1 MRKVTKMFE
10 IHGARYRVCDG
21 VSRRDVLRVGAL
33 GLAGLG
39 LPDVLRLRARA
50 AETSGASRPA
60 HKSVIFV
67 FLAGG
72 PSHIDMYD
80 LKPDAPAEIRGEFN
94 PIETNVPGIR
104 MCELMPLQ
112 AQLADKLAIVNG
124 VATIDTHSAW
134 TVMTGFHEKD
144 RRPVF
149 GATVSRLWGNSID
162 GLPTYV
168 SLRGEN
174 GSDPGEAGYLGA
186 AHRPFTPDG
195 PGLENLRL
203 AAGLSLDRLD
213 DRKTLLRSLD
223 AFRQGV
229 DDLRGNLAGVDA
241 YTTQALDI
249 ITSRRAAEAFDVGR
263 EPAKVRERYDKATR
277 LLLALRLVEAGV
289 PVVTL
294 SLAGTCI
301 PNGDWDTHAG
311 SDQGSKTNFASL
323 REKLPVYDRALHA
336 MITDL
341 YDRGLDRQTLI
352 VVCGE
357 FGRTPRINKFGG
369 RDHWAP
375 AGSVLFVGGGLK
387 MGQSVGNTGRF
398 AERAT
403 NHTYNAQSVLATI
416 YHVLGIDPAA
426 TIANHNGRPMYL
438 LDDREPIA
446 ELV

>member
-1 MRKVTKMFE
+1 MLDV
-10 IHGARYRVCDG
+10 HGARYRVCDG
-21 VSRRDVLRVGAL
+21 LSRRDVLRVGAL
-33 GLAGLG
+33 GLAGLA
-39 LPDVLRLRARA
+39 LPDVLRLQAQA
-50 AETSGASRPA
+50 GSGAAANRSA
-60 HKSVIFV
+60 GKSVIFV

-112 AQLADKLAIVNG
+112 ARIADKLSIVNG

-149 GATVSRLWGNSID
+149 GSTISRLWGNSQD

-174 GSDPGEAGYLGA
+174 SSDPGEPAYLGA

-203 AAGLSLDRLD
+203 PTGLSLDRLE
-213 DRKTLLRSLD
+213 DRKSLLGSLD
-223 AFRQGV
+223 TLRRGV
-229 DDLRGNLAGVDA
+229 DDLRGNVAGVDA
-241 YTTQALDI
+241 YTAQALDI
-249 ITSRRAAEAFDVGR
+249 ITSRRAALAFDVGR
-263 EPAKVRERYDKATR
+263 EPAQVRERYDKATR

-311 SDQGSKTNFASL
+311 TDQGSKTNFVSL
-323 REKLPVYDRALHA
+323 REKLPVYDRAIHA
-336 MITDL
+336 LITDL

-352 VVCGE
+352 VICGE

-387 MGQSVGNTGRF
+387 MGQTIGNTGRF

-403 NHTYNAQSVLATI
+403 DHTYSAQSVLATI
-416 YHVLGIDPAA
+416 YHVLGIDPAT
-426 TIANHNGRPMYL
+426 TISNHNGRPMYL
-438 LDDREPIA
+438 LDEREPIA

>member
-1 MRKVTKMFE
+1 MLE
-10 IHGARYRVCDG
+10 IHGGRYRVCDG
-21 VSRRDVLRVGAL
+21 VNRRDFLRAGAL
-33 GLAGLG
+33 GLSGLA
-39 LPDVLRLRARA
+39 LSDLLRLRAEGA
-50 AETSGASRPA
+50 APNRSAA
-60 HKSVIFV
+60 KSVIFV

-80 LKPDAPAEIRGEFN
+80 LKPEAPAEIRGEFK
-94 PIETNVPGIR
+94 PIETNVPGMR
-104 MCELMPLQ
+104 MCELMPLE
-112 AQLADKLAIVNG
+112 ARIADKLAVVNG
-124 VATIDTHSAW
+124 VQTIDTHSAW
-134 TVMTGFHEKD
+134 TVMTGYNEKD

-149 GATVSRLWGNSID
+149 GSTVSRLWGNSRD

-174 GSDPGEAGYLGA
+174 GADPGEPAYLGA

-195 PGLENLRL
+195 PGLENLGL
-203 AAGLSLDRLD
+203 PSGLSLDRLEH
-213 DRKTLLRSLD
+213 RKELLRSLD
-223 AFRQGV
+223 AFRRNV
-229 DDLRGNLAGVDA
+229 DDQAGNLAGVDA
-241 YTTQALDI
+241 YTKQALDI
-249 ITSRRAAEAFDVGR
+249 ITSRRAVEAFDVSR

-277 LLLALRLVEAGV
+277 LLLAVRLVEAGV

-311 SDQGSKTNFASL
+311 SDQGSKTNFVSL
-323 REKLPVYDRALHA
+323 REKLPVYDRAIHA

-352 VVCGE
+352 VICGE

-375 AGSVLFVGGGLK
+375 AGSVVFAGGGLK
-387 MGQSVGNTGRF
+387 MGQAIGNTGRY
-398 AERAT
+398 AERAVD
-403 NHTYNAQSVLATI
+403 HTYTAQSVLATI
-416 YHVLGIDPAA
+416 YHVLGIDPAT
-426 TIANHNGRPMYL
+426 TIPNHNGRPMYL
-438 LDDREPIA
+438 LDQQEKIA